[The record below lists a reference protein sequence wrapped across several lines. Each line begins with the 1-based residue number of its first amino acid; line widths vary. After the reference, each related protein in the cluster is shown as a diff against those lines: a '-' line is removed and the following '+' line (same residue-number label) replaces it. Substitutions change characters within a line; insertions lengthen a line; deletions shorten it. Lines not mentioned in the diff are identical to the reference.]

1 MTKMNLTLM
10 KRFVLIFCFC
20 LFLFPDFATAQ
31 ISPPEVENTDIPED
45 TTPEI
50 PQKVDVEPLAEDIDI
65 SSRLV
70 SILRATQWFEQ
81 PQVEVEEGVVF
92 LRGRTPNEAHKEWA
106 GKLAGNTQDVVAVVN
121 RIQVIER
128 SMWDLSPA
136 WLELQSL
143 GKETVQNSPLIAVG
157 LFLLFLTW
165 MATKWSTQLAA
176 YFLQRRVKSNLLRDV
191 ASRAVAVPVFV
202 LGLYLVLKV
211 SGLTRLAVT
220 VLGGTGLLGLIL
232 GFAFRDIAE
241 NFLSSIL
248 ISIQRPFAGGDLIQV
263 AGFKGFVQS
272 VNTRSTLLM
281 TIEGN
286 HVQIPNAT
294 IYKET
299 ITNFT
304 ANPSARFDFIVGIG
318 YDDSI
323 EQAQSVAMSVLQNH
337 PAIVKDLDTLV
348 LVDSLGAAT
357 VNLRIYFWI
366 DIAKYS
372 SLKVNSAIIRLVKQA
387 FDEAGISMPDESREV
402 VFPAGVPVHM
412 ISDAQQ
418 NVIDSHKEKA
428 IGKHSEPQ
436 MHSAE
441 GDLTSEAEEIKQ
453 QAQKSRSPES
463 GQNLLES

>member
-1 MTKMNLTLM
+1 
-10 KRFVLIFCFC
+10 
-20 LFLFPDFATAQ
+20 
-31 ISPPEVENTDIPED
+31 
-45 TTPEI
+45 
-50 PQKVDVEPLAEDIDI
+50 
-65 SSRLV
+65 
-70 SILRATQWFEQ
+70 
-81 PQVEVEEGVVF
+81 EGVVF

-294 IYKET
+294 IYK
-299 ITNFT
+299 
-304 ANPSARFDFIVGIG
+304 
-318 YDDSI
+318 
-323 EQAQSVAMSVLQNH
+323 
-337 PAIVKDLDTLV
+337 
-348 LVDSLGAAT
+348 
-357 VNLRIYFWI
+357 
-366 DIAKYS
+366 
-372 SLKVNSAIIRLVKQA
+372 
-387 FDEAGISMPDESREV
+387 
-402 VFPAGVPVHM
+402 
-412 ISDAQQ
+412 
-418 NVIDSHKEKA
+418 
-428 IGKHSEPQ
+428 
-436 MHSAE
+436 
-441 GDLTSEAEEIKQ
+441 
-453 QAQKSRSPES
+453 
-463 GQNLLES
+463 